1 MIPISFVS
9 EGKSVMI
16 KDIQMNERMGKKI
29 KEMGVNRGTKIEIIK
44 NDGSSL
50 IIGISGSRLAISK
63 GMAQKILA
71 E

>member
-1 MIPISFVS
+1 MPISFVQ

-16 KDIQMNERMGKKI
+16 KDIQMNEKMGKKI
-29 KEMGVNRGTKIEIIK
+29 KEMGVNREIEIIK